1 MKKFRIALMLGL
13 GIIALVSLMAWAGEG
28 EHQEMTPAQMKEMF
42 SKCHICKA
50 MVPYMETEWWWGTN
64 HEVYD
69 LKNGMVVMHWISDNG
84 NVGNFHKMCGEMKTA
99 QGEVLKMSQ
108 PELQTKLCQHCQNMA
123 AIGKEGASFEGFE
136 TKNGNMWIVTS
147 NKPETVNKIHTM
159 AVETRQMLGISQEKA
174 NSSERF

>member
-1 MKKFRIALMLGL
+1 MRIVK
-13 GIIALVSLMAWAGEG
+13 IAVVFMLVSMLALAVWAGETG
-28 EHQEMTPAQMKEMF
+28 QPQMTKEKMAEMKMQMKAEF
-42 SKCHICKA
+42 SKCHVCKA
-50 MVPYMETEWWWGTN
+50 MVPYMETEWWWCTN

-147 NKPETVNKIHTM
+147 DKPETANKIHTM
-159 AVETRQMLGISQEKA
+159 AAETRQMLGISQEKA
-174 NSSERF
+174 N